1 LDSHHPHGWQIA
13 DVGTPDDGDHVMF
26 AMRYKLIAQ
35 QDDLV
40 SGGARN
46 QMPGI
51 LARRVVHRTFSSG
64 TEPCSA
70 PFL

>member
-1 LDSHHPHGWQIA
+1 M
-13 DVGTPDDGDHVMF
+13 VF
-26 AMRYKLIAQ
+26 AMRYKLDIAQ

-51 LARRVVHRTFSSG
+51 LARRVVHRTFRL
-64 TEPCSA
+64 EPSRVQLH
-70 PFL
+70 FL